1 MADMNSLEEIARQ
14 VHSCI
19 DCPLSKS
26 RTHAVPGEGPADAR
40 IMFIGEG
47 PGYQEDRQGRPF
59 VGPAGR
65 FLEELLAS
73 IGLNRDEVFIANMVK
88 CRPSNNRDPLPT
100 EISACSKYLDRQ
112 IELINP
118 KLVVTLGRFSLT
130 KFFPRESISKARGKV
145 RVVNGLKVYPIMHP
159 AAALHRQELRKF
171 IEEDF
176 KAIPGL
182 LNEGGDRDVES
193 QDPAPPR
200 QLPMF

>member
-1 MADMNSLEEIARQ
+1 MADMNSLEEIARR

-19 DCPLSKS
+19 DCPLSRS

-88 CRPSNNRDPLPT
+88 CRPSNNRDPLAA

-130 KFFPRESISKARGKV
+130 KFFPRESNKQGQGEGESSERLEGVSDNASRG
-145 RVVNGLKVYPIMHP
+145 GAP
-159 AAALHRQELRKF
+159 QTG
-171 IEEDF
+171 IEEVYRGRF
-176 KAIPGL
+176 QGY
-182 LNEGGDRDVES
+182 S
-193 QDPAPPR
+193 QPA
-200 QLPMF
+200 Q

>member
-1 MADMNSLEEIARQ
+1 MADMNSLEEIARR

-88 CRPSNNRDPLPT
+88 CRPSNNRDPLAA

-176 KAIPGL
+176 KAIPSL
-182 LNEGGDRDVES
+182 LNEGGDSDGES